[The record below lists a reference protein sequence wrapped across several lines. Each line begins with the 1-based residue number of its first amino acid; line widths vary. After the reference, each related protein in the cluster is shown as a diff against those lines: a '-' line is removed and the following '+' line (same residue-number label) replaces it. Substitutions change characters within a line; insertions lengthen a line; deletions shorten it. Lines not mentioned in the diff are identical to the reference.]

1 MAESK
6 LARLRRYYRE
16 GGAELVLQ
24 VACHHGY
31 LPERMC
37 HYSVSDLFRLR
48 ALDDRLLRRMR
59 GDYLFS
65 DATRADAEALSLLA
79 WGNAPA
85 KRVDYLA
92 GLTEEQRIVRVTSG
106 DALIGFLQLFRGE
119 YDLSRDDYRSSRLRL
134 VLEPEDVFLGYGFID
149 PAHRLKGIFPFLIR
163 HAIQTSAPGS
173 RFFTDI
179 DRLNS
184 GSRKA
189 HLRLGFELAG
199 SVRAWW
205 TPAVATRWS
214 LLAPD
219 GGPPRRLGHGNPRVA
234 LATLLTA

>member
-6 LARLRRYYRE
+6 LARLRQYYRE

-24 VACHHGY
+24 VACHNGY

-65 DATRADAEALSLLA
+65 DATRADAEALSMLA
-79 WGNAPA
+79 WGDTRAE
-85 KRVDYLA
+85 RVDYLA
-92 GLTEEQRIVRVTSG
+92 GLTDGQRIIKVTSG
-106 DALIGFLQLFRGE
+106 DALVGFLQLFRGE
-119 YDLSRDDYRSSRLRL
+119 YDLSRDDYRDSKLHL
-134 VLEPEDVFLGYGFID
+134 VLEPGDLFLGYGFID

-163 HAIQTSAPGS
+163 HAIDTSPPGS

-205 TPAVATRWS
+205 MPGITTRWS

-219 GGPPRRLGHGNPRVA
+219 GGPPRRLGNGTPRIA